1 MHRRPF
7 GFLAFVAAIPVIAL
21 VSAACGSGGGG
32 ATASSG
38 SPTTTAG
45 APPTT
50 ANGQPAT
57 IGVASTKLG
66 QILVDSQGRTLYLF
80 KKDTTATS
88 TCSGACAAA
97 WPPIRATGQPTAGT
111 GVNAS
116 LLGTSPRSDG
126 EPQVT
131 YNGHPVY
138 LFVKDEKPGDTNGE
152 EVTAFGAEWDAV
164 TPAGNAAEPPDSDS
178 ASATT
183 SAASA
188 SGSNRY

>member
-7 GFLAFVAAIPVIAL
+7 GFVAFAAAIPVIAL
-21 VSAACGSGGGG
+21 VSAACGSGGG
-32 ATASSG
+32 ASASSG
-38 SPTTTAG
+38 SPTTTA
-45 APPTT
+45 ATPATT
-50 ANGQPAT
+50 GNGQPAT
-57 IGVASTKLG
+57 VSVADSKLG

-80 KKDTTATS
+80 KKDTSPTS

-116 LLGTSPRSDG
+116 LLGTSPRTDG

-138 LFVKDEKPGDTNGE
+138 LFVKDQKAGDTTGE
-152 EVTAFGAEWDAV
+152 EVTAFGGQWDAV
-164 TPAGNAAEPPDSDS
+164 TPAGNAAEPAGSDS
-178 ASATT
+178 TSATT
-183 SAASA
+183 SGSS
-188 SGSNRY
+188 SGSGY

>member
-7 GFLAFVAAIPVIAL
+7 GFVAFAVAVPVIAL
-21 VSAACGSGGGG
+21 VSAACGSSGGG
-32 ATASSG
+32 ANASSG

-57 IGVASTKLG
+57 VGVANSKLG

-80 KKDTTATS
+80 KKDTSATS
-88 TCSGACAAA
+88 TCSGACVAA

-126 EPQVT
+126 DAQVT

-138 LFVKDEKPGDTNGE
+138 LFVKDQKPGDTNGSG
-152 EVTAFGAEWDAV
+152 VDAFGGEWDAV
-164 TPAGNAAEPPDSDS
+164 TPAGTAAEPAESDS
-178 ASATT
+178 TSATT
-183 SAASA
+183 S
-188 SGSNRY
+188 SGSSSGSGY

>member
-1 MHRRPF
+1 MMHGRTR
-7 GFLAFVAAIPVIAL
+7 GFLVSAAAIPVIAL
-21 VSAACGSGGGG
+21 ATAACGSGGGG
-32 ATASSG
+32 ANASSG

-45 APPTT
+45 APATT
-50 ANGQPAT
+50 PNGQPAT
-57 IGVASTKLG
+57 VGVATGKLG

-80 KKDTTATS
+80 KNDTSATS

-126 EPQVT
+126 DPQVT

-138 LFVKDEKPGDTNGE
+138 LFVKDQKPGDTNGE
-152 EVTAFGAEWDAV
+152 EVTAFGGEWDAV
-164 TPAGNAAEPPDSDS
+164 TPAGVAAEPADP
-178 ASATT
+178 ASTTPTT
-183 SAASA
+183 S
-188 SGSNRY
+188 SGSSGGFGY